1 MSLLKFPHPKV
12 INENF
17 IFKNGEFHNLNNENE
32 KLKILEYSE
41 NTQGWN
47 DELTKM
53 ADHDISN
60 NHPID
65 DASTQ
70 MCLDLL
76 QKYEK
81 SEKKIVLEIG
91 CLNGNL
97 AKKIIN
103 TEKYYY
109 IGSDAINNSIQ
120 NLSKIY
126 KDTPFIIFDILK
138 NPFKKSICNTLIML
152 NVLEHVEDDDKA
164 LAEAYNML
172 EKDGLLIIEVPAGKF
187 LYDDYDRQ
195 LLHFRRYSLKE
206 ITNKLL
212 KNGFTIE
219 KKTHLGFF
227 IFPFFVVV
235 KMINKILKNK
245 NIVIKQTKITDN
257 FLIKFLFYIEKK
269 LENFSLPFG
278 IRCVICAKKK

>member
-65 DASTQ
+65 DASIQ

-97 AKKIIN
+97 TKKIIN
-103 TEKYYY
+103 TQKYYY

-126 KDTPFIIFDILK
+126 KDNPFIVFDILK

-172 EKDGLLIIEVPAGKF
+172 ENDGLLIIEVPAGKF

-195 LLHFRRYSLKE
+195 LLHYRRYGLKE

-212 KNGFTIE
+212 KNGFTIV

-245 NIVIKQTKITDN
+245 NIVVKQTKITDN
-257 FLIKFLFYIEKK
+257 FFIKFLFYIEKK